1 MTTLYSQDTCPSNC
15 AARAIHNQL
24 AAKKDRGKG
33 LSVFCPRKRLFT
45 ISPMQEIVFD
55 EIVSLV
61 HASLV
66 HSREHPRHKHEKKQV
81 SFLAF
86 LLVLSYLP
94 FQASGFT
101 SVFWGYECANVLQLC
116 SHMLRRYLTVNV
128 PFMSGWEKWTSRTRT
143 QKRSDESITV
153 IGTKMWNNYWITM
166 RKHYVGLYVLKLYH
180 AAYNKRVMTW
190 ETVFRYIVPLLLHV
204 CSDHWINETQ
214 FWHVSK
220 MFSHVTAISL
230 TFSMRSFSLYTSTH
244 AASWISQ
251 LSLQTFSLLM
261 PRWSPLFVYSASQTF
276 ITILRA

>member
-15 AARAIHNQL
+15 SARAIHNQL

-33 LSVFCPRKRLFT
+33 LSVFCPRKRLLT
-45 ISPMQEIVFD
+45 ISPMQEIV
-55 EIVSLV
+55 V
-61 HASLV
+61 HAPTCYV
-66 HSREHPRHKHEKKQV
+66 GTWQWTCRSRVDEK
-81 SFLAF
+81 SEER
-86 LLVLSYLP
+86 S
-94 FQASGFT
+94 T
-101 SVFWGYECANVLQLC
+101 W
-116 SHMLRRYLTVNV
+116 
-128 PFMSGWEKWTSRTRT
+128 RTRT

-153 IGTKMWNNYWITM
+153 IGTKMGNNYCITM

-180 AAYNKRVMTW
+180 ADNKRVMTW

-230 TFSMRSFSLYTSTH
+230 TFSMRSFSLDTSTH

-261 PRWSPLFVYSASQTF
+261 PRWWPLFVYSASQTF